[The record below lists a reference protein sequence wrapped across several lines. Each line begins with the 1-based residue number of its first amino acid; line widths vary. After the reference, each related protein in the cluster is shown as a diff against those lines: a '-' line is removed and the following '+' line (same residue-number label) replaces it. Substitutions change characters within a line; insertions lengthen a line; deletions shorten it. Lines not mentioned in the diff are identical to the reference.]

1 MVESNP
7 LNIPKTKNMEYFIIE
22 NGQQTGPFSDNQLA
36 AKRISPDTLVWK
48 QGMADWTPAW
58 QVEELKQILE
68 DIKTMSSSQQEQ
80 KFQIPPIPPTPKIDT
95 TQDLQPQKRGKG
107 MLIVKGIMAIFFIA
121 LIVLALTNPSEE
133 EHKAAIKTEVRAT
146 VDSITDG
153 SDGSL
158 FTQGIQIFAKAMA
171 NNLTG
176 NILNELFEYHNYI
189 IFSKGTVRLDDS
201 SHTIS
206 FGILGKVYSIN
217 SDDIIK
223 AIEGNSKI
231 DIIQNQTSLPSDT
244 DDNKEDYV
252 SKGIDK
258 KIEDKA
264 SQTLDKISNQVS
276 KKVEEKINKKIDEV
290 TDSSTIEKIID
301 KIFELF

>member
-1 MVESNP
+1 
-7 LNIPKTKNMEYFIIE
+7 MEYFIIE

-48 QGMADWTPAW
+48 QGMTDWTPAW

-68 DIKTMSSSQQEQ
+68 DIKAMAGTQQEE
-80 KFQIPPIPPTPKIDT
+80 KSQIPPIPPTFQVDN
-95 TQDLQPQKRGKG
+95 TQDLRPKKKGKG
-107 MLIVKGIMAIFFIA
+107 KLIFKCIMAILIVI

-133 EHKAAIKTEVRAT
+133 AHKTAIKTEVRAT
-146 VDSITDG
+146 VDSITGNGDG
-153 SDGSL
+153 NILS
-158 FTQGIQIFAKAMA
+158 QGIQIFAKAMA

-189 IFSKGTVRLDDS
+189 IFSKGTVQLDGS
-201 SHTIS
+201 NQTIS

-217 SDDIIK
+217 SDDMIK

-231 DIIQNQTSLPSDT
+231 DIIQNQTTFPSTEEDT
-244 DDNKEDYV
+244 DNNEKQEDSTPKEL
-252 SKGIDK
+252 DK
-258 KIEDKA
+258 IIEDKA
-264 SQTLDKISNQVS
+264 NSTLDRISNQVS

-290 TDSSTIEKIID
+290 TDSSTIEKVID
-301 KIFELF
+301 KVLELF